1 MLYLHLYMNIVK
13 LDAIDSTNSYLK
25 DLVKQK
31 HVENWTVV
39 IADHQTHGKGQFDN
53 EWASE
58 KGKNLTF
65 SVLIRFKKLD
75 VEKQFYLNYAISIAL
90 YNVLKYYIPKK
101 LAVKW
106 PNDIL
111 SASQKLGGILI
122 ECIVKNSSIDFAIVG
137 IGLNVNQQDF
147 PSKLTLATSLKKLLN
162 RTINK
167 EELLDKILLEMQYQM
182 LLIQKQKFSDIKYL
196 YEDIL
201 YKKGIPTMFVD
212 GNNHTFLGKIVG
224 ISTEGKL
231 RIELENE
238 SLKDFDLKEIKFA

>member
-1 MLYLHLYMNIVK
+1 MLYLHLYMKIVK
-13 LDAIDSTNSYLK
+13 LDAIDSTNSYLR
-25 DLVKQK
+25 DLVKQEL
-31 HVENWTVV
+31 VENWTVV
-39 IADHQTHGKGQFDN
+39 IADHQSHGKGQFDN
-53 EWASE
+53 KWSSE

-90 YNVLKYYIPKK
+90 YNVLKYYIPEK

-111 SASQKLGGILI
+111 SANLKLGGILI

-137 IGLNVNQQDF
+137 IGLNVNQQVF
-147 PSKLTLATSLKKLLN
+147 PSPLTLATSLKNLLN

-182 LLIQKQKFSDIKYL
+182 LLIQKQKFGEIKYL

-201 YKKGIPTMFVD
+201 YKKGIPSMFVD
-212 GNNHTFLGKIVG
+212 GNKNTFLGKIVG
-224 ISTEGKL
+224 ISSEGKL
-231 RIELENE
+231 TIELENE
-238 SLKDFDLKEIKFA
+238 SLRDFDLKEIKFA

>member
-1 MLYLHLYMNIVK
+1 MKIVK
-13 LDAIDSTNSYLK
+13 LDAIDSTNSYLR
-25 DLVKQK
+25 DLVKQEL
-31 HVENWTVV
+31 VENWTVV
-39 IADHQTHGKGQFDN
+39 IADHQSHGKGQFDN
-53 EWASE
+53 KWSSE

-90 YNVLKYYIPKK
+90 YNVLKYYIPEK

-111 SASQKLGGILI
+111 SANLKLGGILI

-137 IGLNVNQQDF
+137 IGLNVNQQVF
-147 PSKLTLATSLKKLLN
+147 PSPLTLATSLKNLLN

-182 LLIQKQKFSDIKYL
+182 LLIQKQKFGEIKYL

-201 YKKGIPTMFVD
+201 YKKGIPSMFVD
-212 GNNHTFLGKIVG
+212 GNKNTFLGKIVG
-224 ISTEGKL
+224 ISSEGKL
-231 RIELENE
+231 TIELENE
-238 SLKDFDLKEIKFA
+238 SLRDFDLKEIKFA

>member
-1 MLYLHLYMNIVK
+1 MKILK
-13 LDAIDSTNSYLK
+13 LDAIDSTNSYLR
-25 DLVKQK
+25 DLVKQE

-53 EWASE
+53 KWSSE

-90 YNVLKYYIPKK
+90 YNVLKYYIPEK

-111 SASQKLGGILI
+111 SANQKLGGILI
-122 ECIVKNSSIDFAIVG
+122 ECIVKNSSIDFAIAG
-137 IGLNVNQQDF
+137 IGLNVNQQVF
-147 PSKLTLATSLKKLLN
+147 PSPLTLATSLKNLLN

-182 LLIQKQKFSDIKYL
+182 LLIQKQKFGEIKYL

-201 YKKGIPTMFVD
+201 YKKGIPSMFVD
-212 GNNHTFLGKIVG
+212 GNKNTFLGKIVG
-224 ISTEGKL
+224 ISSEGKL
-231 RIELENE
+231 TIELENE
-238 SLKDFDLKEIKFA
+238 SLRDFDLKEIKFA

>member
-1 MLYLHLYMNIVK
+1 MKIVK
-13 LDAIDSTNSYLK
+13 LDAIDSTNSYLR
-25 DLVKQK
+25 DLVKQE

-53 EWASE
+53 KWSSE

-90 YNVLKYYIPKK
+90 YNVLKYYIPEK

-111 SASQKLGGILI
+111 SANLKLGGILI

-137 IGLNVNQQDF
+137 IGLNVNQQVF
-147 PSKLTLATSLKKLLN
+147 PSPLTLATSLKNLLN

-182 LLIQKQKFSDIKYL
+182 LLIQKQKFGEIKYL

-201 YKKGIPTMFVD
+201 YKKGIPSMFVD
-212 GNNHTFLGKIVG
+212 GNKNTFLGKIVG
-224 ISTEGKL
+224 ISSEGKL

-238 SLKDFDLKEIKFA
+238 SLMDFDLKEIKFA

>member
-1 MLYLHLYMNIVK
+1 MLYLHLYMKIVK
-13 LDAIDSTNSYLK
+13 LDAIDSTNSYLR
-25 DLVKQK
+25 DLVKQE

-53 EWASE
+53 KWSSE

-90 YNVLKYYIPKK
+90 YNVLKYYIPEK

-111 SASQKLGGILI
+111 SANQKLGGILI

-137 IGLNVNQQDF
+137 IGLNVNQQVF
-147 PSKLTLATSLKKLLN
+147 PSPLTLATSLKNLLN

-182 LLIQKQKFSDIKYL
+182 LLIQKQKFGEIKYL

-201 YKKGIPTMFVD
+201 YKKGIPSMFVD
-212 GNNHTFLGKIVG
+212 GNKNTFLGKIVG
-224 ISTEGKL
+224 ISSEGKL
-231 RIELENE
+231 TIELENE
-238 SLKDFDLKEIKFA
+238 SLRDFDLKEIKFA